1 MRKITNINTT
11 SVSRLGGKLL
21 PDDRDRLAPD
31 LVMEIELTEPLPT
44 LSDEEVRSRAWVLP
58 RLLTEPIGWYA
69 VPLNPGVTPDQLGAL
84 LWPRLRESLSKR
96 FAAADM
102 PEPGALTGKGLAV
115 EADKWPFLRRRREV
129 LAKAPF
135 ISVVICTRNR
145 PDKLAVC
152 LDLVEQ
158 QEYPSFEV
166 LVVDNAP
173 SSDTV
178 RILLKE
184 RRSRVEVRYALEP
197 RRGLSWAR
205 NTGISETRGE
215 IVVFTDD
222 DVEPDIHWLASI
234 ASGFAQDI
242 DIGCVT
248 GIILPARLD
257 TQAQH
262 LFEELGG
269 HSKGRGFSA
278 EIFSAYGP
286 QNPLYPLPPFGAWR

>member
-197 RRGLSWAR
+197 RRGLSWAQ
-205 NTGISETRGE
+205 T
-215 IVVFTDD
+215 
-222 DVEPDIHWLASI
+222 P
-234 ASGFAQDI
+234 GFQRRA
-242 DIGCVT
+242 
-248 GIILPARLD
+248 
-257 TQAQH
+257 
-262 LFEELGG
+262 
-269 HSKGRGFSA
+269 GR
-278 EIFSAYGP
+278 
-286 QNPLYPLPPFGAWR
+286 